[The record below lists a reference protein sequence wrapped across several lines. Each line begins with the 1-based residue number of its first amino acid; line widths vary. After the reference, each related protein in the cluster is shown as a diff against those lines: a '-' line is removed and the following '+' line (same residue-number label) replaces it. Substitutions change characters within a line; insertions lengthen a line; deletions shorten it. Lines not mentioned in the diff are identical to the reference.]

1 MSGPAAGRG
10 AGRADLRLAG
20 QGARAAAGPADGV
33 RNGVV
38 RGSPRAGRGTLP
50 GAPGAWPRI
59 PAKVAD
65 QLRPLLPA
73 LVEEMVAEVQASVA
87 EYARPGDGSYT
98 RAVRRGAE
106 EAAQQFVDRIADP
119 DTSWDRAAEVFR
131 RLGEGEASEGRS
143 LEALQS
149 ALRAGAR
156 VALRSLTRASQWME
170 SPLETLG
177 LLAEALFM
185 FLDEIAALS
194 AEGYAQAQ
202 ARVAGELQRRQRR
215 LLGLLLA
222 EPPAAAQ
229 AISESARL
237 AQWRQPRLVSVVV
250 LAARAA
256 PGGPIPA
263 LPAEVLQDLDRTP
276 PVLIVPDPYGPG
288 RREMLDRGLH
298 GLQGAVGPP
307 VGPRDAAKS
316 LHWAQEALGLAEQG
330 AFGDRPIVHCDDHLT
345 DMVLRRGGDLLDRLE
360 AQRLAPLRGMAPGR
374 RDMLAETLLAWLE
387 TGKSSSVASRLFIH
401 PQTARYRLHK
411 LQDLFGDQLDNP
423 DARFELA
430 LVLRARHAGPQQQPG
445 DPLATPRTSPH
456 SPKLAAPRAAVPA
469 APRAAVP
476 AAPRAAVPAAPRA
489 AVPAAPRAAVP
500 VRGPA
505 GRPDPGVG
513 EARRAGR
520 QAGSR

>member
-1 MSGPAAGRG
+1 VSGPAAGRG
-10 AGRADLRLAG
+10 ASRADLRLAG
-20 QGARAAAGPADGV
+20 PGTRAAAGLRGGA
-33 RNGVV
+33 RNGTA
-38 RGSPRAGRGTLP
+38 RNPSRAGDGTLP
-50 GAPGAWPRI
+50 GAAGAWPAI
-59 PAKVAD
+59 PSKVAD
-65 QLRPLLPA
+65 QLRPMLPA
-73 LVEEMVAEVQASVA
+73 LVEEMIAEIQASVA
-87 EYARPGDGSYT
+87 EYARPGDGSYAH
-98 RAVRRGAE
+98 AVRRGAE

-119 DTSWDRAAEVFR
+119 GTPWDQAAEVFR

-170 SPLETLG
+170 TPLETLG

-185 FLDEIAALS
+185 FIDEIAALS

-229 AISESARL
+229 AISEAARL

-250 LAARAA
+250 LAGHSPSA
-256 PGGPIPA
+256 GPIPA

-288 RREMLDRGLH
+288 RRDMLDRGLR
-298 GLQGAVGPP
+298 GLRGAVGSP
-307 VGPRDAAKS
+307 VPVRDAATS
-316 LHWAQEALGLAEQG
+316 LHWAREALGLAEQG
-330 AFGDRPIVHCDDHLT
+330 VLGDGPVVHCDDHLT

-360 AQRLAPLRGMAPGR
+360 ARRLAPLRGMAAGR

-411 LQDLFGDQLDNP
+411 LQDLFGDELDNP

-430 LVLRARHAGPQQQPG
+430 LVLRARHAGP
-445 DPLATPRTSPH
+445 DPSDPV
-456 SPKLAAPRAAVPA
+456 AAPRSARPRPASPSPSAALA
-469 APRAAVP
+469 GAPR
-476 AAPRAAVPAAPRA
+476 PRA
-489 AVPAAPRAAVP
+489 P
-500 VRGPA
+500 VRDQA
-505 GRPDPGVG
+505 Y
-513 EARRAGR
+513 RRAPGPV
-520 QAGSR
+520 

>member
-1 MSGPAAGRG
+1 MSGPTAGRG

-20 QGARAAAGPADGV
+20 QGTRAVTGLRGGA
-33 RNGVV
+33 RNGAV
-38 RGSPRAGRGTLP
+38 RGSPRAGQGRAGRAGLP
-50 GAPGAWPRI
+50 GALGTWPAI

-73 LVEEMVAEVQASVA
+73 LVEEMIAEIQASVA
-87 EYARPGDGSYT
+87 EYARPGDGSYAH
-98 RAVRRGAE
+98 AVRRGAE

-119 DTSWDRAAEVFR
+119 DTSWDQAAEVFR

-177 LLAEALFM
+177 LLAEALLAFI
-185 FLDEIAALS
+185 DEIAALS
-194 AEGYAQAQ
+194 AEGYAHAQ

-215 LLGLLLA
+215 LLSLLLA

-229 AISESARL
+229 AVSEAARL

-250 LAARAA
+250 LAGYS
-256 PGGPIPA
+256 PSGGPTPA

-288 RREMLDRGLH
+288 RRDVLDRGLR
-298 GLQGAVGPP
+298 GLRGAVGSP
-307 VGPRDAAKS
+307 VGLRDAAKS
-316 LHWAQEALGLAEQG
+316 LNWAREALGLAEQG
-330 AFGDRPIVHCDDHLT
+330 VFGDSPIVHCDDHLT
-345 DMVLRRGGDLLDRLE
+345 DMVLHRGGDLLDRLE
-360 AQRLAPLRGMAPGR
+360 TRRLAPLRGMAAGR

-430 LVLRARHAGPQQQPG
+430 LVLRARHSG
-445 DPLATPRTSPH
+445 
-456 SPKLAAPRAAVPA
+456 
-469 APRAAVP
+469 
-476 AAPRAAVPAAPRA
+476 
-489 AVPAAPRAAVP
+489 
-500 VRGPA
+500 
-505 GRPDPGVG
+505 
-513 EARRAGR
+513 
-520 QAGSR
+520 